1 MVVVCVSVWSLVKVE
16 HLKYFSILPKADSF
30 LSTQG
35 FFMAMLCVM
44 NVAVRPYL
52 EPDGCVLP
60 AVESVSAPS
69 VTMTISTMTD
79 MGFQGC
85 LFLKDL
91 SKYIPHLVLHLYTI
105 SSTAPIYHI

>member
-1 MVVVCVSVWSLVKVE
+1 
-16 HLKYFSILPKADSF
+16 
-30 LSTQG
+30 
-35 FFMAMLCVM
+35 MAMLYVM

-52 EPDGCVLP
+52 ELDGCVLP
-60 AVESVSAPS
+60 AVELVSAPS

-91 SKYIPHLVLHLYTI
+91 SKYIPYLELHLYTI
-105 SSTAPIYHI
+105 SSSIAPTVSIIKAVKTSKHRHGDMIKMY